1 MVAAAASTVMDKVLR
16 AFLVEEVKDIFKEE
30 RVEMVRV
37 GLEVAVVY
45 VEVTVELE
53 AVEVTLEEM
62 VELMNS
68 FPVGEGVDLLT
79 MGQISRMNVVLTG
92 MDMVEGSS
100 RFSNDMPLAALSLTC
115 KANSVLKADC
125 C

>member
-1 MVAAAASTVMDKVLR
+1 MAAAASTVMDKVLR
-16 AFLVEEVKDIFKEE
+16 AVLVEEVKDIFKEE

-68 FPVGEGVDLLT
+68 FLVEEGVDLLT
-79 MGQISRMNVVLTG
+79 VGQISRMNVVLIG
-92 MDMVEGSS
+92 MDMVE
-100 RFSNDMPLAALSLTC
+100 
-115 KANSVLKADC
+115 
-125 C
+125 

>member
-1 MVAAAASTVMDKVLR
+1 MVAAAAASTVMDKVLG

-45 VEVTVELE
+45 VEVTVEVTVELE

-68 FPVGEGVDLLT
+68 FLVEEGVDLLT
-79 MGQISRMNVVLTG
+79 VGQISRMNVVSIG
-92 MDMVEGSS
+92 MDMVE
-100 RFSNDMPLAALSLTC
+100 
-115 KANSVLKADC
+115 
-125 C
+125 

>member
-1 MVAAAASTVMDKVLR
+1 MAAASTVMDQVLR
-16 AFLVEEVKDIFKEE
+16 AVLVEVVKDIFKEE

-68 FPVGEGVDLLT
+68 FLVEEGVDLLT
-79 MGQISRMNVVLTG
+79 VGQISRMNVVLIG
-92 MDMVEGSS
+92 MDMVE
-100 RFSNDMPLAALSLTC
+100 
-115 KANSVLKADC
+115 
-125 C
+125 

>member
-1 MVAAAASTVMDKVLR
+1 MVAAAASTVMDKVLG
-16 AFLVEEVKDIFKEE
+16 ALLVEEVKDIFKEE

-37 GLEVAVVY
+37 GLEVVVVY

-68 FPVGEGVDLLT
+68 FLVEEGVDLLT
-79 MGQISRMNVVLTG
+79 VGQISRMNVVLTG
-92 MDMVEGSS
+92 MDMVE
-100 RFSNDMPLAALSLTC
+100 
-115 KANSVLKADC
+115 
-125 C
+125 

>member
-1 MVAAAASTVMDKVLR
+1 MVAAAAAASTVMDKVLG
-16 AFLVEEVKDIFKEE
+16 AVLVEEVKDIFKEE

-68 FPVGEGVDLLT
+68 FLVEEGVDLLT
-79 MGQISRMNVVLTG
+79 VGQISRMNVVLIG
-92 MDMVEGSS
+92 MDMVE
-100 RFSNDMPLAALSLTC
+100 
-115 KANSVLKADC
+115 
-125 C
+125 

>member
-1 MVAAAASTVMDKVLR
+1 MVAAARASTVMDKVLG
-16 AFLVEEVKDIFKEE
+16 AVLVEEVKDIFKEE

-68 FPVGEGVDLLT
+68 FLVEEGVDLLT
-79 MGQISRMNVVLTG
+79 VGQISRMNVVSIG
-92 MDMVEGSS
+92 MDMVE
-100 RFSNDMPLAALSLTC
+100 
-115 KANSVLKADC
+115 
-125 C
+125 

>member
-16 AFLVEEVKDIFKEE
+16 AVLVKEVKDIFKEE

-79 MGQISRMNVVLTG
+79 MGQISRMNVVLIG
-92 MDMVEGSS
+92 MDMVERSS
-100 RFSNDMPLAALSLTC
+100 LFFSDMPLAALSLTC

>member
-1 MVAAAASTVMDKVLR
+1 MVAAAAAASTVMDKVLG

-68 FPVGEGVDLLT
+68 FLVEEGVDLLT
-79 MGQISRMNVVLTG
+79 VGQISRMNVVLIG
-92 MDMVEGSS
+92 MDMVE
-100 RFSNDMPLAALSLTC
+100 
-115 KANSVLKADC
+115 
-125 C
+125 

>member
-1 MVAAAASTVMDKVLR
+1 MAAAAAASTVMDKVLG

-68 FPVGEGVDLLT
+68 FLVEEGVDLLT
-79 MGQISRMNVVLTG
+79 VGQISRMNVVLIG
-92 MDMVEGSS
+92 MDMVE
-100 RFSNDMPLAALSLTC
+100 
-115 KANSVLKADC
+115 
-125 C
+125 

>member
-1 MVAAAASTVMDKVLR
+1 MDKVLR
-16 AFLVEEVKDIFKEE
+16 AVLVEEVKDIFKEE

-68 FPVGEGVDLLT
+68 FLVGEGVDLLT
-79 MGQISRMNVVLTG
+79 VGQISRIIVVLIG
-92 MDMVEGSS
+92 MDMVE
-100 RFSNDMPLAALSLTC
+100 
-115 KANSVLKADC
+115 
-125 C
+125 

>member
-16 AFLVEEVKDIFKEE
+16 AVLVKEVKDIFKEE

-68 FPVGEGVDLLT
+68 FLVEEGVDLLT
-79 MGQISRMNVVLTG
+79 VGQISRTNVVLIG
-92 MDMVEGSS
+92 MDMVE
-100 RFSNDMPLAALSLTC
+100 
-115 KANSVLKADC
+115 
-125 C
+125 

>member
-16 AFLVEEVKDIFKEE
+16 AVLVKEVKDIFKEE

-68 FPVGEGVDLLT
+68 FLVEEGVDLLT
-79 MGQISRMNVVLTG
+79 MGQISRMNVVLIG
-92 MDMVEGSS
+92 MDMVE
-100 RFSNDMPLAALSLTC
+100 
-115 KANSVLKADC
+115 
-125 C
+125 

>member
-1 MVAAAASTVMDKVLR
+1 MAAAASTVMDKALR

-45 VEVTVELE
+45 VEITVELE

-68 FPVGEGVDLLT
+68 FLVEEGVDLLT
-79 MGQISRMNVVLTG
+79 VGQISRMNVVSIG
-92 MDMVEGSS
+92 MDMVE
-100 RFSNDMPLAALSLTC
+100 
-115 KANSVLKADC
+115 
-125 C
+125 

>member
-1 MVAAAASTVMDKVLR
+1 MVAAAAAASTVMDKVLG

-68 FPVGEGVDLLT
+68 FLVEEGVDLLT
-79 MGQISRMNVVLTG
+79 MGQISRMNVVSIG
-92 MDMVEGSS
+92 MDMVE
-100 RFSNDMPLAALSLTC
+100 
-115 KANSVLKADC
+115 
-125 C
+125 

>member
-1 MVAAAASTVMDKVLR
+1 MVAAAASTVMDKVLGTV
-16 AFLVEEVKDIFKEE
+16 LVEEVKDIFKEE

-62 VELMNS
+62 VELINS
-68 FPVGEGVDLLT
+68 FLVEEGVDLLT
-79 MGQISRMNVVLTG
+79 VGQISRMNVVSIG
-92 MDMVEGSS
+92 MDMVE
-100 RFSNDMPLAALSLTC
+100 
-115 KANSVLKADC
+115 
-125 C
+125 

>member
-1 MVAAAASTVMDKVLR
+1 MVAAAASTLMDKVLR
-16 AFLVEEVKDIFKEE
+16 AVLVEEVKDIFKEE

-68 FPVGEGVDLLT
+68 FLVEEGVDLLT

-92 MDMVEGSS
+92 MDMVE
-100 RFSNDMPLAALSLTC
+100 
-115 KANSVLKADC
+115 
-125 C
+125 

>member
-1 MVAAAASTVMDKVLR
+1 MVAAAASTVMDKVLG
-16 AFLVEEVKDIFKEE
+16 ALLVEEVKDIFKEE

-68 FPVGEGVDLLT
+68 FLVEEGVDLLT
-79 MGQISRMNVVLTG
+79 MGQISRMNVVLIG
-92 MDMVEGSS
+92 MDMVE
-100 RFSNDMPLAALSLTC
+100 
-115 KANSVLKADC
+115 
-125 C
+125 

>member
-1 MVAAAASTVMDKVLR
+1 MVAAAASTVMDKVLG
-16 AFLVEEVKDIFKEE
+16 AVLVEEVKDIFKEE

-68 FPVGEGVDLLT
+68 FLVEEGVDLLT
-79 MGQISRMNVVLTG
+79 VGQISRMNVVLIG
-92 MDMVEGSS
+92 MDMVE
-100 RFSNDMPLAALSLTC
+100 
-115 KANSVLKADC
+115 
-125 C
+125 

>member
-1 MVAAAASTVMDKVLR
+1 MVAAAAASTVMDKVLR
-16 AFLVEEVKDIFKEE
+16 AVLVEEVKDIFKEE

-68 FPVGEGVDLLT
+68 FLVEEGVDLLT
-79 MGQISRMNVVLTG
+79 VGQISRMNVVSIG
-92 MDMVEGSS
+92 MDMVE
-100 RFSNDMPLAALSLTC
+100 
-115 KANSVLKADC
+115 
-125 C
+125 